1 MKKILVTGGNGVI
14 GTAFI
19 NRNKSKFELFTTT
32 RNSNP
37 QHNGIRNFSLD
48 LNKPDF
54 DVLNDLPEIDGL
66 VYAAGVTAHV
76 PVKYLKPEQM
86 QDIFSVNYF
95 GAVYLIAYLLKQK
108 KLKNGA
114 SLVFLGSVASQFPY
128 FGGAAYT
135 SSKKALE
142 GYSVTLALEMQPKEI
157 RSNIV
162 SPVFVESS
170 MADTVNGFSDE
181 NMLTEFRKRHP
192 HGVVKADEVCEVIE
206 FLLSDQSKQTNGQNL
221 QVGYFNTGMHA

>member
-1 MKKILVTGGNGVI
+1 MKKILVIGGGGVI

-19 NRNKSKFELFTTT
+19 NRNKSKFELFTAT
-32 RNSNP
+32 RNSGTE
-37 QHNGIRNFSLD
+37 HNGIRNYSLD
-48 LNKPDF
+48 LRKPDF
-54 DVLNDLPEIDGL
+54 DVLNNLPEIDGL
-66 VYAAGVTAHV
+66 VYTAGVTAHI
-76 PVKYLKPEQM
+76 PVKYIKPEQM

-95 GAVYLIAYLLKQK
+95 GAVYLIAHLLKQK
-108 KLKNGA
+108 KINNGA

-135 SSKKALE
+135 SSKKSLE
-142 GYSVTLALEMQPKEI
+142 GYSATLAIELQPKEI

-181 NMLTEFRKRHP
+181 NTLKEFKKRHP
-192 HGVVKADEVCEVIE
+192 HGVVRADEVCEMIE
-206 FLLSDQSKQTNGQNL
+206 FLLSDLSKQTNGQNL
-221 QVGYFNTGMHA
+221 QVGYFNTGMNA